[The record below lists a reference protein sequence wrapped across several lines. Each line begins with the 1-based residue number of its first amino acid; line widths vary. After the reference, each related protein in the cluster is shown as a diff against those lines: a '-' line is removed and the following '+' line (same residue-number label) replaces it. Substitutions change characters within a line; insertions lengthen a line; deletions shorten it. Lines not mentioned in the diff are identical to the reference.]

1 MNSLN
6 SPALDKLSPDPDGL
20 DFAGLRQAGI
30 ERLQQLCGEVWSD
43 YNLHDPGITLLEQ
56 LCYGLSDLTYRS
68 SFAAEDYLFG
78 DNRQVDGPRH
88 ALLPPEE
95 VLSSAPLTPLD
106 YQKLLADALPG
117 IRNVWVTPATGDAL
131 PGLLDIHLQLADTM
145 ADSHEQRAELLRKA
159 AELYHR
165 FRNLGEDLGE
175 IDVVGHVAYHLS
187 GEVEIDNSRQ
197 PAEILADIYFACAMA
212 ISPPIPQRPYLDLAA
227 GELDGLFEGPLTGH
241 GYIDSDNLSHWTGT
255 SLSELVQ
262 KVSQVDGVC
271 RIACLSLLDDD
282 GHAHAAAIGDQA
294 VKRVPRLI
302 IPRQISEQQIRLRK
316 SGQDRE
322 IAVADFL
329 ERLDRLNFAAETR
342 HRDPAATERVAPL
355 PTGAAADFGQYTSIQ
370 HDLPAIYGI
379 GRYGLPASATPSR
392 RAQARQLQAY
402 LLLFEQLMVNF
413 QQGLQALP
421 ELFSL
426 DETVDRSYFHRI
438 LDERDLP
445 GIERLYL
452 GGTAGA
458 DNSLRRILAQLDDF
472 SERRSRVL
480 DFLLALHGE
489 SFDQN
494 VLRNFIPGHR
504 QHLDNKLLR
513 TKIAFLRH
521 APRLNSRRMT
531 AFNYRQPLALDNIPA
546 LAEKLGLLLGLPMHP
561 GQSMTAALLSR
572 KIRHLS
578 DADFLRESGRPCLN
592 TLDDAEEVFPFAESP
607 TPSDDSIL
615 KLHLLCPALLNW
627 GNDLGRY
634 RIASEKPGDSSCA
647 LYFAMGDETGYC
659 RLSQHPDKRAALAE
673 ANRLSRTLGM
683 LSSQSLG
690 FHLLEHL
697 LLRPLGV
704 PTPVDDYAF
713 YAFRISAVFPTWS
726 PRLCNPEFRKQL
738 EQTLARCSPAHLSVE
753 VVWLDFPSMT
763 IFEQLYRQWLRQ
775 KASSTTDPQNIDRLS
790 RQLRHFLEE
799 QEEKT
804 ARHMSWL

>member
-1 MNSLN
+1 MNPLA
-6 SPALDKLSPDPDGL
+6 SPALDKHAPDPDGL

-68 SFAAEDYLFG
+68 SYAAEDYLFG
-78 DNRQVDGPRH
+78 DNRQIDGPRH

-95 VLSSAPLTPLD
+95 VLPSAPLTRLD

-117 IRNVWVTPATGDAL
+117 IRNVWVTPTAGDAL
-131 PGLLDIHLQLADTM
+131 PGLLDIHLQLADTL
-145 ADSHEQRAELLRKA
+145 ADSREQQAELLRQA
-159 AELYHR
+159 TELYHR

-175 IDVVGHVAYHLS
+175 IGVVGHIAYHLS
-187 GEVEIDNSRQ
+187 GEIEIDNSRA

-212 ISPPIPQRPYLDLAA
+212 ISPPIPQRPYEDLAL

-241 GYIDSDNLSHWTGT
+241 GYIDSDNLSHWSGAR
-255 SLSELVQ
+255 LSELVQ
-262 KVSQVDGVC
+262 AVSQVDGVC
-271 RIACLSLLDDD
+271 RIAGLALLDDK
-282 GHAHAAAIGDQA
+282 GQAHSAAIGDQLA
-294 VKRVPRLI
+294 KRVPRLI
-302 IPRQISEQQIRLRK
+302 VPRQIDELQIRLRK

-322 IAVADFL
+322 VVIADFL
-329 ERLDRLNFAAETR
+329 DCLDHLHFAAETR
-342 HRDPAATERVAPL
+342 HHDRPAPEPVAPL
-355 PTGAAADFGQYTSIQ
+355 PSGAAADFGQYTSLQ
-370 HDLPAIYGI
+370 HELPAIYGI
-379 GRYGLPASATPSR
+379 GRYGLPASAAPAR
-392 RAQARQLQAY
+392 RGQARQLQAY

-421 ELFSL
+421 DLFSV
-426 DETVDRSYFHRI
+426 DEAVDRSYCHRI

-445 GIERLYL
+445 GIESLYL
-452 GGTAGA
+452 GGTPGA
-458 DNSLRRILAQLDDF
+458 DSGLRRILAQLDDF
-472 SERRSRVL
+472 SERRSRAL

-504 QHLDNKLLR
+504 QDLDAKLLR
-513 TKIAFLRH
+513 TKIAFLRQ

-531 AFNYRQPLALDNIPA
+531 AFNYRQPLAPDNMPA

-561 GQSMTAALLSR
+561 GRSMTAALHAR
-572 KIRHLS
+572 NIRYLS
-578 DADFLRESGRPCLN
+578 DAEFLRESGRACLN
-592 TLDDAEEVFPFAESP
+592 TLEGEDVFPFTENATASGE
-607 TPSDDSIL
+607 SIL
-615 KLHLLCPALLNW
+615 QLRLLCPALLNW
-627 GNDLGRY
+627 GNDLGHY
-634 RIASEKPGDSSCA
+634 RMATEKPGEHSSCA
-647 LYFAMGDETGYC
+647 LYFAMGDESGYC

-673 ANRLSRTLGM
+673 ANRLSRTLGV

-697 LLRPLGV
+697 LLRPVGT
-704 PTPVDDYAF
+704 PTPADDYAF

-763 IFEQLYRQWLRQ
+763 VFEQLYRQWLRQ
-775 KASSTTDPQNIDRLS
+775 KASPSADPQRLDRLS
-790 RQLRHFLEE
+790 RQLRIFLEE
-799 QEEKT
+799 QEDKS
-804 ARHMSWL
+804 AWRPSWL